1 MEIMVSARQVEVTS
15 ALRSAV
21 DEKIGRLSRYV
32 EGMDR
37 AEVHFSEERNPR
49 IAENQV
55 CEVTL
60 EGHGHVVRCRAAAI
74 DPFAA
79 VDIAEEKLEVQLRKL
94 KTRVLQRRH
103 KGPRTADLDVVT
115 PDDVW
120 RELSFSSVRRSA
132 RASLNAGM
140 MPISTPVI
148 VSTSNPNN
156 STVVSIGTASR
167 RGKLDAPSAR
177 INRTAAAA
185 SAKPSIAPTAASSID
200 SISN

>member
-1 MEIMVSARQVEVTS
+1 MEITVSARQVEVSS

-49 IAENQV
+49 IPDRQV

-60 EGHGHVVRCRAAAI
+60 EGHGHVVRCRAAAA

-79 VDIAEEKLEVQLRKL
+79 VDIAEEKLERQLHKL

-103 KGPRTADLDVVT
+103 KGPRTAELDAEAVA
-115 PDDVW
+115 P
-120 RELSFSSVRRSA
+120 
-132 RASLNAGM
+132 AGG
-140 MPISTPVI
+140 PATEAEPVI
-148 VSTSNPNN
+148 VKTKKHALTPMTPAEAAVQLDLVDHEFWFFSNVE
-156 STVVSIGTASR
+156 TGRAAVVYR
-167 RGKLDAPSAR
+167 RTDGDLGLIDDAG
-177 INRTAAAA
+177 
-185 SAKPSIAPTAASSID
+185 
-200 SISN
+200 

>member
-1 MEIMVSARQVEVTS
+1 MEITVSARQVEIS
-15 ALRSAV
+15 NALRSAV

-60 EGHGHVVRCRAAAI
+60 EGHGHVVRCKAAAT

-103 KGPRTADLDVVT
+103 KGPRPTDLDVAAPV
-115 PDDVW
+115 PAVDGA
-120 RELSFSSVRRSA
+120 E
-132 RASLNAGM
+132 
-140 MPISTPVI
+140 PEPVI
-148 VSTSNPNN
+148 VKTKKHALTAMTPAEAAVQLDLVDHEFWFFQNVE
-156 STVVSIGTASR
+156 TGRAAVVYR
-167 RGKLDAPSAR
+167 RIDGDLGLIDDAG
-177 INRTAAAA
+177 
-185 SAKPSIAPTAASSID
+185 
-200 SISN
+200 

>member
-1 MEIMVSARQVEVTS
+1 MEITVSARQVDIS
-15 ALRSAV
+15 GALRSAV
-21 DEKIGRLSRYV
+21 EEKIGRLSRYV

-79 VDIAEEKLEVQLRKL
+79 VDIAEEKLERQLRKL

-103 KGPRTADLDVVT
+103 KGPRPAQLD
-115 PDDVW
+115 
-120 RELSFSSVRRSA
+120 A
-132 RASLNAGM
+132 AGHAEAAGGEEE
-140 MPISTPVI
+140 PVI
-148 VSTSNPNN
+148 VKTKKYVLTPMTPSEAAVQLDLVDHHFWFFTNVD
-156 STVVSIGTASR
+156 TGRAAVVYR
-167 RGKLDAPSAR
+167 RTDGDVGLIDDAG
-177 INRTAAAA
+177 
-185 SAKPSIAPTAASSID
+185 
-200 SISN
+200 

>member
-1 MEIMVSARQVEVTS
+1 VEITVSARQVEVTS

-32 EGMDR
+32 EGMDH

-49 IAENQV
+49 IAASQV

-60 EGHGHVVRCRAAAI
+60 EGHGHVVRCRAAAA

-103 KGPRTADLDVVT
+103 KGPRPAELD
-115 PDDVW
+115 
-120 RELSFSSVRRSA
+120 
-132 RASLNAGM
+132 AGAAV
-140 MPISTPVI
+140 PAGPPGTEGDGSGPEPVI
-148 VSTSNPNN
+148 VKTKQHALTAMTPAEAAVQLDLVDHDFWFFNN
-156 STVVSIGTASR
+156 VETG
-167 RGKLDAPSAR
+167 
-177 INRTAAAA
+177 RTAVVYRR
-185 SAKPSIAPTAASSID
+185 TDGDLGLID
-200 SISN
+200 DAG

>member
-1 MEIMVSARQVEVTS
+1 MEITVSARQVEVSS

-49 IAENQV
+49 ISDSQV

-60 EGHGHVVRCRAAAI
+60 EGHGHVVRCKAAAP

-103 KGPRTADLDVVT
+103 KGPRTTELDAGAPV
-115 PDDVW
+115 PA
-120 RELSFSSVRRSA
+120 SVEPA
-132 RASLNAGM
+132 E
-140 MPISTPVI
+140 PEPVI
-148 VSTSNPNN
+148 VKTKQHALTAMTPAEAAVQLDLVDHDFWFFTNVE
-156 STVVSIGTASR
+156 TGRAAVVYR
-167 RGKLDAPSAR
+167 RDDGDLGLIDDAG
-177 INRTAAAA
+177 
-185 SAKPSIAPTAASSID
+185 
-200 SISN
+200 